1 MPTVRVNDVGLYDET
16 HGSGPALVRIAG
28 LNSDH
33 TLFRS
38 FIPRL
43 AERYQV
49 IVFDNR
55 GIGQSTGAE
64 SAFTIEMLA
73 EDTVGLLRVLGI
85 TRAHVLVAG
94 RGGRDAPS
102 TKPGPDL
109 IIPPAAHPR
118 VPRMAQPAYARWSSP
133 ALSGSFSETPA
144 SANVAISSSIATAS
158 STRCMAMSMPCT
170 PRRRWSRRPSPGWPR
185 SAWAAGQ
192 DGLEHGDV
200 EPLQRLDRP
209 AGHRR
214 AIWVDAAHGKAHR
227 ADQHVHARAVRP
239 GHVLQRGGQAH

>member
-64 SAFTIEMLA
+64 SAFTIEILA

-85 TRAHVLVAG
+85 TRAHVLGVSLGGRIAAALTLG
-94 RGGRDAPS
+94 HPERVRSLVLVSTTMEPPPRTWHQRWISLVLCLPLVRGGTPYAVVTQQR
-102 TKPGPDL
+102 
-109 IIPPAAHPR
+109 AASRAFNCTNRLHEIR
-118 VPRMAQPAYARWSSP
+118 VPTLILVGKKDPLVPAHLA
-133 ALSGSFSETPA
+133 E
-144 SANVAISSSIATAS
+144 V
-158 STRCMAMSMPCT
+158 M
-170 PRRRWSRRPSPGWPR
+170 
-185 SAWAAGQ
+185 
-192 DGLEHGDV
+192 
-200 EPLQRLDRP
+200 
-209 AGHRR
+209 
-214 AIWVDAAHGKAHR
+214 
-227 ADQHVHARAVRP
+227 HARIAGSKMIACGGGHIFFMRQAQEFMDAVRAF
-239 GHVLQRGGQAH
+239 LDSLDQ